1 VWLGEARGK
10 FARVWAVE
18 DDWDAANIRSNMFD
32 GDAIKRILKPSACAT
47 FQAANAGRR
56 AGLLAPT
63 GWTSF

>member
-1 VWLGEARGK
+1 
-10 FARVWAVE
+10 VE